1 MLGFRAPSQ
10 SLGALDSTAAA
21 ELIGAAA
28 DIAVV
33 LDGRG
38 VIRDICVGGEDLV
51 SQDLLQWVGSAWE
64 DTVAVDS
71 KHKVREYLD
80 ADLAANAPA
89 QRQVNQILPDG
100 SNLLI
105 LYSVVDLAQ
114 PGYRVAIGKDMS
126 ALERLQQKLVNV
138 QHHMERDYLRLRE
151 FETRYRYLFRTAP
164 EAIIIAVKDNL
175 RIVEANPAACTRC
188 LLTERRILSRRLP
201 QCFTEPSRSK
211 LVNCVDLL
219 EPRGQPVEVEVFTRS
234 SAEPLIATVSAFNAD
249 NVAHVLVRLTAVPV
263 EADRLAGTPTL
274 SDEHMHRLG
283 MLVEQAPDALV
294 VTDANGRVLIANS
307 AFLDIAQLVSSEAA
321 AGESLSRWLGYDTV
335 DYQVIMSSLTEH
347 GSIRLYNTRTRGEF
361 GSLIEVEVS
370 AVAMDTADGGCFGF
384 SIRNISRRTQAANDD
399 SASISTSLTRSEDQ
413 LTQLVGRVPLKEL
426 VRESTELIEHL
437 CIEAALRMTGNNRA
451 SAAEILGLSRQSLY
465 VKLRRYDMDGE
476 SED

>member
-1 MLGFRAPSQ
+1 MLSFRAPSQ

-28 DIAVV
+28 DIAIV

-38 VIRDICVGGEDLV
+38 VIRDICVGGDELIAH
-51 SQDLLQWVGSAWE
+51 DLLQWVGTSWE
-64 DTVAVDS
+64 ETVSVDS
-71 KHKVREYLD
+71 QHKVREFLD
-80 ADLAANAPA
+80 DELAANAPA

-105 LYSVVDLAQ
+105 LYSVVALSQ

-138 QHHMERDYLRLRE
+138 QHHMERDYLRMRE
-151 FETRYRYLFRTAP
+151 FEMRYRYLFRTAP
-164 EAIIIAVKDNL
+164 EAIMIAERDDL
-175 RIVEANPAACTRC
+175 RIIEANPTACSRC
-188 LLTERRILSRRLP
+188 GLTERRILSRRLP
-201 QCFTEPSRSK
+201 QCFAEPSRSALVK
-211 LVNCVDLL
+211 LIGKL
-219 EPRGQPVEVEVFTRS
+219 ENRGQAEEIEVTLRS
-234 SAEPLIATVSAFNAD
+234 SAEVLVATVSAFNAD
-249 NVAHVLVRLTAVPV
+249 NVGHVLIRLSTLPADLETV
-263 EADRLAGTPTL
+263 EVAPGQQ
-274 SDEHMHRLG
+274 DEHMQRLG
-283 MLVEQAPDALV
+283 LLVEQAPDALV
-294 VTDANGRVLIANS
+294 VTDPEGRVLIANS
-307 AFLDIAQLVSSEAA
+307 AFLDIAQLVSTEAA
-321 AGESLSRWLGYDTV
+321 AGQSLSRWLGYDTV

-347 GSIRLYNTRTRGEF
+347 GSIRLYSTRTRGEF

-370 AVAMDTADGGCFGF
+370 AVVMDTADGSCFGF
-384 SIRNISRRTQAANDD
+384 SIRNISRRAQAANDD
-399 SASISTSLTRSEDQ
+399 ASPGTGLTRSEDQ

-426 VRESTELIEHL
+426 VRESTELIEQL

-451 SAAEILGLSRQSLY
+451 SAAEVLGLSRQSLY

>member
-33 LDGRG
+33 IDGRG
-38 VIRDICVGGEDLV
+38 VIRDICVGGSDLV
-51 SQDLLQWVGSAWE
+51 AHDLLQWVGTPWE
-64 DTVAVDS
+64 ETVAVDS
-71 KHKVREYLD
+71 AHKVREFLD
-80 ADLAANAPA
+80 EDLAARAPA
-89 QRQVNQILPDG
+89 QRQINQILPDG

-105 LYSVVDLAQ
+105 LYSVVALAQ

-138 QHHMERDYLRLRE
+138 QHHMERDYLRMRE

-164 EAIIIAVKDNL
+164 EAIIIAVRDDL
-175 RIVEANPAACTRC
+175 RIIEVNPAACSHC
-188 LLTERRILSRRLP
+188 GLTERRMLSRRLP
-201 QCFTEPSRSK
+201 QCFSEPSRSA
-211 LVNCVDLL
+211 LVSLVGRL
-219 EPRGQPVEVEVFTRS
+219 ENRGQPEEIEVALRS
-234 SAEPLIATVSAFNAD
+234 SNEMLVATLSAFNAD
-249 NVAHVLVRLTAVPV
+249 NVGHVLIRLSAKPSDAEKTDVVSGLP
-263 EADRLAGTPTL
+263 
-274 SDEHMHRLG
+274 DEHMQRLG
-283 MLVEQAPDALV
+283 LLVEQAPDALV
-294 VTDANGRVLIANS
+294 VTDPDGRVLVANS
-307 AFLDIAQLVSSEAA
+307 AFLDIAQLVSTEAA
-321 AGESLSRWLGYDTV
+321 TGESLSRWLGYDTV

-347 GSIRLYNTRTRGEF
+347 GSIRLFNTRMRGEF
-361 GSLIEVEVS
+361 GSFIDVEVS
-370 AVAMDTADGGCFGF
+370 AVVMDTADGSCFGF

-399 SASISTSLTRSEDQ
+399 ATASTGMARSEDQ

-426 VRESTELIEHL
+426 VRESTELIEQL

-451 SAAEILGLSRQSLY
+451 SAAEVLGLSRQSLY

-476 SED
+476 SEG